1 MENLLS
7 RSLMWLFAEVV
18 LTLLNLDDL
27 ADYGEFIFRVQDS
40 LALQRERI
48 EFILLTE
55 QPGRCQ
61 PCKAHSAH
69 RYQGHFSGLH

>member
-1 MENLLS
+1 MQNLLS
-7 RSLMWLFAEVV
+7 RGLMWLFAEVV

-48 EFILLTE
+48 EFILPTAACNGSY
-55 QPGRCQ
+55 P
-61 PCKAHSAH
+61 AMNAV
-69 RYQGHFSGLH
+69 Y

>member
-1 MENLLS
+1 MQTLLH
-7 RSLMWLFAEVV
+7 RGLMWLLAEVV

-48 EFILLTE
+48 ELIL
-55 QPGRCQ
+55 P
-61 PCKAHSAH
+61 AH
-69 RYQGHFSGLH
+69 RASGLRECCTAGV